1 MSTLVIDIETVG
13 FDAENT
19 DSLSPYKGQIV
30 SLAMYDIARDLGVV
44 YYVSGAKDESFTDD
58 SFTYK
63 ARSEKE
69 LLEDFWTSATEYDV
83 FVSFNGRTF
92 DVPFLYIRSIALGVR
107 PTLEIARQRYVTKQ
121 SIPYHVDI
129 FDEFTFHGNVSK
141 KPSLSVLCDAMGID
155 NPKLH
160 MSGEDITEFFLDK
173 KIEEIA
179 RYNAKDVT
187 AITKLYDKWLT
198 NLAPKSFINA
208 LELS

>member
-13 FDAENT
+13 FDTENT

-30 SLAMYDIARDLGVV
+30 SLAMYDIVRNLGVV
-44 YYVSGAKDESFTDD
+44 YYVSGAKDETFTDD

-63 ARSEKE
+63 SRSEKE
-69 LLEDFWTSATEYDV
+69 LLEDFWSSATEYDA
-83 FVSFNGRTF
+83 FVSFNGRAF
-92 DVPFLYIRSIALGVR
+92 DVPFLYIRSVALGVR
-107 PTLEIARQRYVTKQ
+107 PSVEIARQRYVTKQ
-121 SIPYHVDI
+121 STPYHVDI
-129 FDEFTFHGNVSK
+129 FDEFTFHGSVSK
-141 KPSLSVLCDAMGID
+141 KPSLSVLCDAIGID

-160 MSGEDITEFFLDK
+160 MSGEDITEFFLAK

-179 RYNAKDVT
+179 RYNAKDVV
-187 AITKLYDKWLT
+187 AITKLYEKWLT